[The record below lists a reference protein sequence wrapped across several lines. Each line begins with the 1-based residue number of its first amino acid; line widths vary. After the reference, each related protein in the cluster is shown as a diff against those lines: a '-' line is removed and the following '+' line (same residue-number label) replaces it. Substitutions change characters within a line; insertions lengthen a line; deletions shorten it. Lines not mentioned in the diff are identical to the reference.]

1 MKTADNLLYIENNQD
16 VIPVS
21 DLPYSM
27 SESDKGLIIHFFD
40 ETGRFL
46 VEETRSSFQKAQSSL
61 ERRTGKPWIR
71 TDKVT
76 CHRKILYNPDCIDI
90 KQTIAANLDI
100 RGSERVIVMHNPKK
114 PDYNV
119 SEVMSDNEYKQLMQ
133 ALNVEKPWWS
143 DPDAKNLRDWFPRDI
158 VLTSD
163 GVYVSELSSRYNR
176 ETDMIRDPLT
186 ENYKPITRFTDKM
199 ILSTMHT
206 IMELNDLLHV
216 WDKLGIRYKKQ
227 KITVNRQAYVAYIA
241 NSLKFK
247 DVCKSLAEEEKLNAM
262 AKES

>member
-1 MKTADNLLYIENNQD
+1 MKTADNLLYIENNQGI
-16 VIPVS
+16 IPIS

-27 SESDKGLIIHFFD
+27 SESDSLIISFFD
-40 ETGRFL
+40 ETESYL
-46 VEETRSSFQKAQSSL
+46 VMETRSSFQEAQSKL

-76 CHRKILYNPDCIDI
+76 GHGEKVYNPDCIDI
-90 KQTIAANLDI
+90 KRTIASNMDI
-100 RGSERVIVMHNPKK
+100 RGSIRVIVMHNPKK
-114 PDYNV
+114 PDYNISDV
-119 SEVMSDNEYKQLMQ
+119 ISDNEYKQLMQ

-143 DPDAKNLRDWFPRDI
+143 DPDAKNLPDWFPRDI
-158 VLTSD
+158 VLTPD
-163 GVYVSELSSRYNR
+163 GVYVSHFFSRYNR

-186 ENYKPITRFTDKM
+186 EDYKPITRFTDKM

-206 IMELNDLLHV
+206 IMELNDLLRV
-216 WDKLGIRYKKQ
+216 WDKLGIKYKKQ
-227 KITVNRQAYVAYIA
+227 RVTVDRKAYVAYIA
-241 NSLKFK
+241 NGLKFK